1 MLPVRFRKL
10 DIASSSLLSPPPS
23 AAVTALQS
31 PLPRE
36 RHKEG
41 RLDGTG
47 GGGRKLLSYLF
58 NFRPRGNNI
67 HCVREPRYDT
77 VPTDIAPNH
86 RETYLFIPP
95 VKPYPPPPLFISSKQ
110 PQARHIFPSS
120 LIRIHKIY
128 PLIDIDPRIRE
139 LTPFSLHQ
147 IYLYLYVY
155 CVHRRR
161 RENLGEVRLP
171 NSVMQFLSKKL
182 KR

>member
-36 RHKEG
+36 RQKEDR
-41 RLDGTG
+41 RLDRTRARG
-47 GGGRKLLSYLF
+47 KLLSYLF

-67 HCVREPRYDT
+67 HCVREPRHDT

-86 RETYLFIPP
+86 RETYLFTPP
-95 VKPYPPPPLFISSKQ
+95 VKPYSSLFISTERK
-110 PQARHIFPSS
+110 IYS
-120 LIRIHKIY
+120 LIAIYSRVNIDLSFIITSSVITRIDSPIY
-128 PLIDIDPRIRE
+128 K
-139 LTPFSLHQ
+139 PFSFHPN
-147 IYLYLYVY
+147 IVY
-155 CVHRRR
+155 TG
-161 RENLGEVRLP
+161 REETWEGGKVRLS